1 MAGEWLKKT
10 SDFLA
15 RFPGLLTL
23 IGIGLILLNFVLQL
37 LPAWSIVGWV
47 ARVDLPGGKYVP
59 NPETLSA
66 WSARSGGLTPTP
78 VCDIINA

>member
-47 ARVDLPGGKYVP
+47 ARVDL
-59 NPETLSA
+59 LLHL
-66 WSARSGGLTPTP
+66 GLVTSL
-78 VCDIINA
+78 VGLLLIRAL